1 MENAPDAAI
10 VSIISKLLS
19 DLVSR
24 NDQLPLVATQ
34 VTPFH
39 SSKPPAISVKCYLED
54 RILKYGGCS
63 EETFIL
69 ALIYM
74 DQVVQFNPDFVIS
87 SLNVHRLLITAIM
100 LASKFFDDVYY
111 NNAYYAR
118 VGGISNSEVN
128 SLEME
133 MLRMISFSLFV
144 SQEQYTEYR
153 GSLYSHVQPE
163 PVPALRA
170 STSSSCAAAT
180 ATTVGHGLAG
190 AAGNIGSCGL
200 TPSSGAGILEG
211 ASGANGATLFQGQC
225 CDTGAFEHDPESTH
239 EPPVPQQRH
248 HHQAPSCESQSNT
261 VEDAMV
267 D

>member
-1 MENAPDAAI
+1 
-10 VSIISKLLS
+10 
-19 DLVSR
+19 
-24 NDQLPLVATQ
+24 
-34 VTPFH
+34 
-39 SSKPPAISVKCYLED
+39 
-54 RILKYGGCS
+54 
-63 EETFIL
+63 
-69 ALIYM
+69 
-74 DQVVQFNPDFVIS
+74 
-87 SLNVHRLLITAIM
+87 M

-180 ATTVGHGLAG
+180 ATTVSPSFFSVDYFAQEPAPTQTNTRLSAGGPWISWGCWKHRIVWAHSKQRRRHTGGCEWGKWGDPISRPVVRALPLRTITRALLSLALGLRS
-190 AAGNIGSCGL
+190 AAAILALSS
-200 TPSSGAGILEG
+200 TIPSQRTSRRYHNNGI
-211 ASGANGATLFQGQC
+211 TI
-225 CDTGAFEHDPESTH
+225 
-239 EPPVPQQRH
+239 RH
-248 HHQAPSCESQSNT
+248 HPASHNPTQ
-261 VEDAMV
+261 
-267 D
+267 